1 MADQRM
7 SMEVLDY
14 LWRAYQE
21 NPNLAHDISPVCAK
35 NLLDPVAASRELRL
49 EGLIK
54 DDVTIEGSEVRCAVS
69 MKGVISLDKQFVEEK
84 IDGVLSGLREVNS
97 IGNVMEILNLGAKDF
112 QLAFDLANEMQNRDL
127 VKLLYAF
134 QPGNKVNVEMT
145 LEGVR
150 RRGSRPTAPSGLTAT

>member
-1 MADQRM
+1 MVSNGM
-7 SMEVLDY
+7 
-14 LWRAYQE
+14 
-21 NPNLAHDISPVCAK
+21 
-35 NLLDPVAASRELRL
+35 RL

-54 DDVTIEGSEVRCAVS
+54 DDVVADGREVRCSIA
-69 MKGVISLDKQFVEEK
+69 MKGIIGLDSQYVERL
-84 IDGVLSGLREVNS
+84 IDRVLAGMGGVNS
-97 IGNVMEILNLGAKDF
+97 ISNVMEILQLESKDF

-150 RRGSRPTAPSGLTAT
+150 RKN

>member
-1 MADQRM
+1 MPDPKR
-7 SMEVLDY
+7 SSEVLSY
-14 LWRAYQE
+14 LWDEYRKDSTRFY
-21 NPNLAHDISPVCAK
+21 DIGPLCRQYHS
-35 NLLDPVAASRELRL
+35 DPVMVSNGMRL

-54 DDVTIEGSEVRCAVS
+54 DEVVAEGGQVCCSIA
-69 MKGVISLDKQFVEEK
+69 MKGIIFLDNQFVERL
-84 IDGVLSGLREVNS
+84 IDRVLAGMGGVNS
-97 IGNVMEILNLGAKDF
+97 ISNVMDILQLGSKDF

-150 RRGSRPTAPSGLTAT
+150 RKS

>member
-1 MADQRM
+1 
-7 SMEVLDY
+7 
-14 LWRAYQE
+14 LWDEYRKDSTRFY
-21 NPNLAHDISPVCAK
+21 DIGPMCSQYHS
-35 NLLDPVAASRELRL
+35 DPVMVSNGMRL

-54 DDVTIEGSEVRCAVS
+54 DDVQADGREVCCSIA
-69 MKGVISLDKQFVEEK
+69 MKGIISLDSQFVERL
-84 IDGVLSGLREVNS
+84 IDRVLAGMGAVNS
-97 IGNVMEILNLGAKDF
+97 IGNVMEILQLVSKDF

-150 RRGSRPTAPSGLTAT
+150 RRI

>member
-1 MADQRM
+1 MAD
-7 SMEVLDY
+7 SKLSSEVLNY
-14 LWRAYQE
+14 LWTSCREDSTLFY
-21 NPNLAHDISPVCAK
+21 DISPLCRK
-35 NLLDPVAASRELRL
+35 RMSDPVMVSNGLRL

-54 DDVTIEGSEVRCAVS
+54 DEVYSQDQEVRCSIA
-69 MKGVISLDKQFVEEK
+69 MKGIMLVDREYVEK
-84 IDGVLSGLREVNS
+84 AIDRVLAGMGGVNS
-97 IGNVMEILNLGAKDF
+97 IGNVMEILKLSAKEF

-150 RRGSRPTAPSGLTAT
+150 RKSTPSTGDRS